1 MYILSGHCLF
11 ETKIRLFWR
20 LRYRKQN
27 WRLPR
32 IGKRGLVK
40 LNERLSLAAE
50 VAEKYHA
57 GMTDKDFKYYIYH
70 LKYGSK
76 AKLLLGEVYDADLR
90 S

>member
-1 MYILSGHCLF
+1 M
-11 ETKIRLFWR
+11 
-20 LRYRKQN
+20 
-27 WRLPR
+27 
-32 IGKRGLVK
+32 
-40 LNERLSLAAE
+40 
-50 VAEKYHA
+50 AEKYHAGMTDKDHA